1 MSEGFG
7 SLMRRWRTRAMHV
20 VFLLQRPMTLGVRG
34 IVVDDEDRVLLVRHS
49 YVPGWHFPG
58 GGVERG
64 EDVLTSLK
72 RELQEEANVVLT
84 GAPSLHGIFH
94 QASGAGRDHVVVY
107 VVRAFVQ
114 TGPRAPDREIREARF
129 FARGALPEGTTRAT
143 LSRLGEVFGGAP
155 ISPVW

>member
-1 MSEGFG
+1 MNEGFG
-7 SLMRRWRTRAMHV
+7 ALMQRWRTRAMHV
-20 VFLLQRPMTLGVRG
+20 VFLLRRPMTLGVRG
-34 IVVDDEDRVLLVRHS
+34 IVVDAEERVLLVRHS

-64 EDVLTSLK
+64 EDVLTALR
-72 RELQEEANVVLT
+72 RELQEEANVVLA

-94 QASGAGRDHVVVY
+94 QSSGAGRDHVVVY

-114 TGPRAPDREIREARF
+114 TGPRAPDREIREGRF
-129 FARGALPEGTTRAT
+129 FARDALPDGTTRAT
-143 LSRLGEVFGGAP
+143 LDRLGEVFGGAP